1 MSKRD
6 QELTKL
12 GNLTAQL
19 EGQVKRIAAEA
30 PRAKSDAVLVEANE
44 ALERA
49 LEILVAWE
57 VP

>member
-19 EGQVKRIAAEA
+19 EAQVKRIASEA
-30 PRAKSDAVLVEANE
+30 PHVKSDAVLVEANE

>member
-12 GNLTAQL
+12 GNLSAQL
-19 EGQVKRIAAEA
+19 EAQVKRITIEA
-30 PRAKSDAVLVEANE
+30 PQVKSDAVLVEANE

-57 VP
+57 VS